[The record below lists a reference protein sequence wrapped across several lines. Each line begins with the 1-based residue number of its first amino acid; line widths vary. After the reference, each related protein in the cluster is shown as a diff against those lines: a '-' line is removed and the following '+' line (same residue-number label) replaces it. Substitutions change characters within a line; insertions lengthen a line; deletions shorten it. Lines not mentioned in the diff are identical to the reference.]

1 MIWLVAGLVVFLG
14 VHSVRMLAPG
24 FRDRMI
30 ARLGEGA
37 WKGLYSL
44 ISLAGL
50 VLLIWGYGQARPDA
64 AIIYEP
70 PVWTRHIAML
80 LMLFS
85 FILLVASQI
94 PAGYIKKAVKH
105 PMVLAVKIWAFA
117 HLLANGDLA
126 SLILFLA
133 FLAWAGLEPDRGET
147 ARQPGIREGVGPQ
160 RLHRGDGRNRADGVV
175 HHAAACLAD
184 RRVAD
189 RLKPRCGIAPFFC
202 RQNP

>member
-14 VHSVRMLAPG
+14 IHSVRMVAPG

-30 ARLGEGA
+30 ARLGEGP
-37 WKGLYSL
+37 WKGIYSL
-44 ISLAGL
+44 VSLAGL

-105 PMVLAVKIWAFA
+105 PMLLAVKIWAFA

-133 FLAWAGLEPDRGET
+133 LLAWAVWNRIAVKRRGNPEFATVSVRNDFIAVLVGT
-147 ARQPGIREGVGPQ
+147 ALTAWFIMQLHAWLIGVSPIG
-160 RLHRGDGRNRADGVV
+160 
-175 HHAAACLAD
+175 
-184 RRVAD
+184 
-189 RLKPRCGIAPFFC
+189 
-202 RQNP
+202 